1 MLKDLRALGLP
12 AERIVENFIPDGM
25 QPLCELFDNLCAADY
40 PIGCVGFCYCFES
53 TAAMKRKP
61 EVDALEALCPKGV
74 HASRFL
80 RTHSGLGSELSHV
93 EEMIDFV
100 ASLPAS
106 DRIEITKATFETAM
120 SMANR
125 LRRDGGMSDAA
136 SLAKIQAAAGQEIDF
151 AA

>member
-1 MLKDLRALGLP
+1 
-12 AERIVENFIPDGM
+12 
-25 QPLCELFDNLCAADY
+25 
-40 PIGCVGFCYCFES
+40 
-53 TAAMKRKP
+53 MKRKP

-136 SLAKIQAAAGQEIDF
+136 ILAKIQAAAGQEIDF